1 MDEAS
6 IIISAADDHALSD
19 FEGIDCGVSAR
30 QRSAKLAGRYQV
42 RRADCTL
49 AAPSQSAAAEIKK
62 AMWPAAI

>member
-1 MDEAS
+1 VDEAS

-42 RRADCTL
+42 RRVFL
-49 AAPSQSAAAEIKK
+49 AGGAQPIGSG
-62 AMWPAAI
+62 